1 MKKIIQIILYTAI
14 FVILPFH
21 FSSTSDVMSG
31 LSEKELA
38 EHHRRVEEAM
48 IKNQIEKELEL
59 FYANLNETTRACF
72 IHEFFDRV
80 MHEAIDS
87 KSLPSIAIAQ
97 AAIETGYGRSNKLGN
112 NIFGIKG
119 HGIRVT
125 THEVYKGKWY
135 KIKANFQYF
144 PTLTDAFNKH
154 SEILA
159 RYGAKGYDYNQW
171 IERIKARGYATDPR
185 YAHKVRFVIERYQ
198 LDRLDKIQRLK
209 AKIPVERQEFCNPQF
224 NFFV

>member
-1 MKKIIQIILYTAI
+1 
-14 FVILPFH
+14 
-21 FSSTSDVMSG
+21 
-31 LSEKELA
+31 
-38 EHHRRVEEAM
+38 
-48 IKNQIEKELEL
+48 
-59 FYANLNETTRACF
+59 
-72 IHEFFDRV
+72 

-87 KSLPSIAIAQ
+87 KSLPSIAIDQ
-97 AAIETGYGRSNKLGN
+97 AAIETGYGRSSKLGN

-185 YAHKVRFVIERYQ
+185 YSYKIRFVIERYQ
-198 LDRLDKIQRLK
+198 LHRLDKIQRLK
-209 AKIPVERQEFCNPQF
+209 AKIPVERQEFCNPVF
-224 NFFV
+224 NSFV